1 MHHLD
6 LGLFRWQIELT
17 LDLLKLQHGNKLVD
31 ELNRCLA
38 MIPRYPDLKVFPKGL
53 QSIARL
59 TASEYRSLMKVMIF
73 VIDNLY
79 GKNDKMM
86 EHFINNNNLTM
97 LYECWNKMYILSRSE
112 EFSEQDLAKF
122 KVIKINYFTRI
133 KPFINSN
140 LLKF

>member
-17 LDLLKLQHGNKLVD
+17 LDLLKLQHGNNLVD
-31 ELNRCLA
+31 ELDRRLA
-38 MIPRYPDLKVFPKGL
+38 MIPRYSDLKVFPKGL

>member
-31 ELNRCLA
+31 ELDRRLA

>member
-17 LDLLKLQHGNKLVD
+17 LDLLKLHDNKLVD
-31 ELNRCLA
+31 ELDRRLA

-59 TASEYRSLMKVMIF
+59 TASEYRSLMKDMIF

-86 EHFINNNNLTM
+86 EHFINNNNLMM

-112 EFSEQDLAKF
+112 EFSE
-122 KVIKINYFTRI
+122 
-133 KPFINSN
+133 
-140 LLKF
+140 